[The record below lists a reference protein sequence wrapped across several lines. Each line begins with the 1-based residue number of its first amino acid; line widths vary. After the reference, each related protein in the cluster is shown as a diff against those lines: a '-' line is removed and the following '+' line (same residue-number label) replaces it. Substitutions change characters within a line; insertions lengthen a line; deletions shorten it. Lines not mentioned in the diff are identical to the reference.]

1 MGRRKTKS
9 MSQRAVPEKVRVPS
23 IPAAPKR
30 QFKLVF
36 HNKRCSISYGN
47 HNYSVR
53 MSINTTKTGEKSFR
67 ITFANGAVQFFPVGY
82 FANVMTDIYDP
93 DRLYLVVSNEKS
105 PSCQFKV
112 SSRSKRNTGAVTT
125 TMFAPK
131 ITSDSELDVEA
142 LEKFV
147 GCYPRII
154 QDSMGGYFFIDIND
168 KEEI

>member
-1 MGRRKTKS
+1 
-9 MSQRAVPEKVRVPS
+9 MSQKAVPGKVRVPS

-30 QFKLVF
+30 KFKLVF
-36 HNKRCSISYGN
+36 HNKRCSTSPSDR
-47 HNYSVR
+47 NYSVR

-67 ITFANGAVQFFPVGY
+67 ISFANGAVQFFPVGY

-93 DRLYLVVSNEKS
+93 DRLYLVVSSEKS
-105 PSCQFKV
+105 SNCQFKV
-112 SSRSKRNTGAVTT
+112 SSGSKKKTGAVTT

-131 ITSDSELDVEA
+131 ITPDSELDVDS

-154 QDSMGGYFFIDIND
+154 QDSMEGFFFIDIAD
-168 KEEI
+168 KEES